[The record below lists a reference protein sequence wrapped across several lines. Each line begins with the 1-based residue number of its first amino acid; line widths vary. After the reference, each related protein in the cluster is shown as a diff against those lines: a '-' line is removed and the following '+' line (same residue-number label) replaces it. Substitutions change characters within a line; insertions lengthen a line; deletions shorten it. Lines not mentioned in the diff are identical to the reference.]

1 MAPTTETPRRV
12 SVLLPAGLLRRLDQ
26 VVQDLGETRSTYI
39 RGLLRRD
46 LDSTAGGD
54 DR

>member
-1 MAPTTETPRRV
+1 MTTSETPRRV
-12 SVLLPAGLLRRLDQ
+12 SVLLPVGLLHRLDQ

-46 LDSTAGGD
+46 LDTAGGE
-54 DR
+54 R

>member
-1 MAPTTETPRRV
+1 MATPETPRRV

-46 LDSTAGGD
+46 LTGKDGGE
-54 DR
+54 R